1 MIIGIAINL
10 PDKTERRR
18 IPVPR
23 VKKTPE

>member
-1 MIIGIAINL
+1 MIIAINL